1 MTECPTCRLAIE
13 SHSTAELAECCMEQA
28 DGYPPGGAAVC
39 PNCRHGIGAH
49 TDEGLAECAI
59 AFLGPGA
66 ARVP

>member
-1 MTECPTCRLAIE
+1 MG
-13 SHSTAELAECCMEQA
+13 QA